1 MSSKKIKASPK
12 PSAAPSSA
20 PPAEMTV
27 ASAQKGIEETRSTLP
42 RFLRE
47 KTPLWLRVAAG
58 VGAFFSLLG
67 FAFLISPY
75 NRAELLTPSAE
86 ALEELGLNAS
96 QIADRLE
103 YAATISP
110 MMLNA
115 SAGVYFMAMISLL
128 VVATRLQR
136 SGVYA
141 YILLTFVNTAIFIA
155 YGLFSPALLLIP
167 MTVTVTAMLNREFL
181 R

>member
-1 MSSKKIKASPK
+1 MSKKKIKAK
-12 PSAAPSSA
+12 PQAAST
-20 PPAEMTV
+20 PPQEMTV
-27 ASAQKGIEETRSTLP
+27 ASVQKGIEETRSTLP

-58 VGAFFSLLG
+58 GGAFFSLLG
-67 FAFLISPY
+67 FVFLISPY
-75 NRAELLTPSAE
+75 NRKQLLTPSV
-86 ALEELGLNAS
+86 EELEAMGLDAS

-103 YAATISP
+103 YASTISP

-128 VVATRLQR
+128 IVAFRLQR

-141 YILLTFVNTAIFIA
+141 YILLTFVNTAIFMA

-167 MTVTVTAMLNREFL
+167 MTVTITAMLNREFL